1 MAAST
6 ASMCL
11 RRESLSV
18 HVHISSHDCSRFKM
32 SPFDG
37 QAKGCCARDVRPCRG
52 LCLILLPA
60 YRLLRD
66 ERPRTDPV
74 ARHLLT
80 FIRDVYDAAW
90 RVCLLNGTGGFARG
104 QDDLEIA
111 VATVPF
117 LDATRELPSFQVER
131 VAFGNP
137 AAQHFRHCTHGAEA
151 GERGLGVPFQQ
162 DKDLRLAA
170 GIFADGYLRRR
181 LGACRL

>member
-32 SPFDG
+32 SPFGG
-37 QAKGCCARDVRPCRG
+37 QATDCCARDIRPCRG
-52 LCLILLPA
+52 LCLIS
-60 YRLLRD
+60 
-66 ERPRTDPV
+66 RTVFFEMSGREQSLTPV
-74 ARHLLT
+74 ARYLLT

-104 QDDLEIA
+104 QDDLEVA

-151 GERGLGVPFQQ
+151 GERGLGVPFQ
-162 DKDLRLAA
+162 
-170 GIFADGYLRRR
+170 
-181 LGACRL
+181 